1 MSPSLMPGA
10 WSASELRETAE
21 LFAGAG
27 SDSEMP
33 PEVRF
38 LRAVARLLVK
48 RRTRDGALNDTDT
61 AAVLI
66 LETRERNDPFLE
78 PFSLEPMLDQAMATI
93 NGRLW
98 LANEKLTFGHFV
110 EHQHSGVE
118 LFDWVVDTLGLGSR
132 PAVIF
137 DPTVDGGEL
146 RYYANGLSDMG
157 EVKAYP
163 LGAVREVTFKQAHE
177 VIDLVHTEHLASPHT
192 QVVSTWKKARS
203 HWAANNAEALIQSL
217 IKVALKSTF
226 LFCEVDKEGNVKTG
240 RFDLTISYVDPSTRT
255 RTCYGV
261 LELKVLKSAGSGGAT
276 VAAADNLAA
285 VQDGLVQAYSYR
297 DNLSASWAA
306 LCCFDMRK
314 DADATEECF
323 TAIAGEAN
331 KHDVNVSRWRLYNS
345 VKKYRESIS
354 AS

>member
-1 MSPSLMPGA
+1 
-10 WSASELRETAE
+10 
-21 LFAGAG
+21 
-27 SDSEMP
+27 
-33 PEVRF
+33 
-38 LRAVARLLVK
+38 
-48 RRTRDGALNDTDT
+48 
-61 AAVLI
+61 
-66 LETRERNDPFLE
+66 
-78 PFSLEPMLDQAMATI
+78 MATI

-110 EHQHSGVE
+110 EHQHSGLE

-157 EVKAYP
+157 EVRAYP
-163 LGAVREVTFKQAHE
+163 LGAVREVTFRQARE
-177 VIDLVHTEHLASPHT
+177 VIDLAHSEHLASPHT
-192 QVVSTWKKARS
+192 QIVPTWKKAPT
-203 HWAANNAEALIQSL
+203 HWAASNAEAVIQSV

-226 LFCEVDKEGNVKTG
+226 VFCEVDKEGHVKTG
-240 RFDLTISYVDPSTRT
+240 RFDLSISYVDPSTRT
-255 RTCYGV
+255 RTYYGV
-261 LELKVLKSAGSGGAT
+261 LELKVLKSAGSGGAI

-285 VQDGLVQAYSYR
+285 VKDGLVQAYSYR
-297 DNLSASWAA
+297 NDLSAFWAA

-314 DADATEECF
+314 DPDATDECF
-323 TAIAGEAN
+323 AAIAGEAVQ
-331 KHDVNVSRWRLYNS
+331 HDVNVSRWRLFNS